1 MPANLT
7 PDYLAADERFKKATT
22 VREKIAALED
32 MLRLI
37 PKHKGTD
44 RLQGELKA
52 RLAVLRRTPEKKGVR
67 AGFSWHIPAEGA
79 GQVALVGLP
88 NTGKSS
94 LVAAL
99 TRAEPEVGDW
109 PGTTREPT
117 PGMMPWQDV
126 AFQLIDLPPLDAG
139 HTEPWVFDLARRAD
153 LVWLVVSGDEP
164 LTGVEDGLA
173 MLSARNLRFH
183 PARGGPPPEDVPGR
197 DRSQPLLVVAT
208 GLDRPATA
216 DNVAALGELLDVP
229 WPLHAVSTVT
239 REGLEELAALTFRA
253 LRIVRVYTKAPGKP
267 PDKVRPFT
275 LPLGATVG
283 DLAERIHKEVLA
295 GLKSARLWGSG
306 AFDGQTVHRSHVLSD
321 GDVVE
326 LKT

>member
-7 PDYLAADERFKKATT
+7 PDYLSADERFKKATT
-22 VREKIAALED
+22 VREKVAALEE

-52 RLAVLRRTPEKKGVR
+52 RLAKLRRTPEKKGAR
-67 AGFSWHIPAEGA
+67 SGFSWHVPSEGA

-94 LVAAL
+94 LVASL
-99 TRAEPEVGDW
+99 TRAEPEVGEW

-126 AFQLIDLPPLDAG
+126 AIQLVDLPPFDADR
-139 HTEPWVFDLARRAD
+139 TEPWVIELARRAD
-153 LVWLVVSGDEP
+153 LLWLVVSGEDP
-164 LTGVEDGLA
+164 LTGLEDGLA
-173 MLSARNLRFH
+173 ALEARRARLH
-183 PARGGPPPEDVPGR
+183 PATRTPPPAPPDGI
-197 DRSQPLLVVAT
+197 RSQPLLVVAT
-208 GLDRPATA
+208 GLDRLGVC
-216 DNVAALGELLDVP
+216 DNVATLRELLEVP

-239 REGLEELAALTFRA
+239 REGLDDLALATFRA
-253 LRIVRVYTKAPGKP
+253 LRIVRVYTKEPGKP
-267 PDKVRPFT
+267 PDRARPFT
-275 LPLGATVG
+275 LPEGSTVG
-283 DLAERIHKEVLA
+283 DLAERIHKELLA
-295 GLKSARLWGSG
+295 RLRSARIWGSG
-306 AFDGQTVHRSHVLSD
+306 AFEGQTVHRSHVLRD

-326 LKT
+326 LRT